1 MVLQR
6 QEVVPQEV
14 AWPRSSV
21 ALRKFST
28 IPPKYSD
35 WQQLAN
41 FTVAVEVLELQ
52 AVRQVVQTL
61 RARVARAA
69 LAASPLFLVAQR
81 TEL

>member
-21 ALRKFST
+21 AL
-28 IPPKYSD
+28 P
-35 WQQLAN
+35 
-41 FTVAVEVLELQ
+41 VEVLELQ